1 MINDGKLMIKNGD
14 NRGII
19 VVNDD
24 ECMMI
29 FRIAA
34 KPGELQIRICWV
46 GRIKKPLF
54 QRIKPTNIPMVSR
67 PNQVTSNVSHL
78 RGAPVY
84 VMWTLV

>member
-1 MINDGKLMIKNGD
+1 MIKNGD

-29 FRIAA
+29 FRIVA

-46 GRIKKPLF
+46 GRIKKHPYFRGLNL
-54 QRIKPTNIPMVSR
+54 QTSR
-67 PNQVTSNVSHL
+67 WYPDQTSNVSHL

>member
-1 MINDGKLMIKNGD
+1 MVNGWLMMINDGKLMIKNGD

-34 KPGELQIRICWV
+34 KPGELQIRIC
-46 GRIKKPLF
+46 
-54 QRIKPTNIPMVSR
+54 
-67 PNQVTSNVSHL
+67 
-78 RGAPVY
+78 
-84 VMWTLV
+84 